1 MLYNKTAI
9 CWQDFSGGRKT
20 WPRQTKVEDMQ
31 LRASVSPEHDDDDD
45 DDDDDDALTGFFSFY
60 HATLC

>member
-1 MLYNKTAI
+1 
-9 CWQDFSGGRKT
+9 
-20 WPRQTKVEDMQ
+20 MQ